1 MLTPDC
7 WREPTCVERK
17 SLEYK
22 DLSSV
27 RRRESGNALCYLPT
41 QTALVTTIGLQT
53 KTEARRLRPVGIWLR
68 LALEAAVVIVL
79 LCLGAANIAVRS
91 WTETDD
97 GVLWVDEGDQVAARA
112 VDDASPGARAAI
124 REGDVLLAID
134 GRPIESARQVQDT
147 LHASHRGDALTYTVL
162 RLHSQEM
169 LTLIVTDLPAGSI
182 PFYYALAAVGV
193 FTLLVGGSVRLRKP
207 DNQATLHFF
216 WLCVAFFGVM
226 SLSYSGRLNTLDQVF
241 YWGDAIASLMLPPLF
256 LHFALMFPD
265 RPDAWARTDAGRSM
279 MPLLYLPALLLGGAR
294 VAAFA
299 RGNHG
304 EALTILMT
312 LADRGELLYLAAC
325 CIAGLIVMT
334 RALRRVRSV
343 TSRRQLRWIVWGTG
357 LGTLPFVL
365 AYGLP
370 FGLGFTPIRGTEF
383 TALLLVL
390 VPLGFASAIV
400 RYRLMDVE
408 VIIKRALVYAA
419 ALAGMAA
426 IYAIILKLA
435 SEVFFG
441 GGDPVRNPVIALLA
455 TIIVALLLK
464 PLKNTIQ
471 AVLDRVYYRDRYDY
485 RRALVGFARDL
496 NSDLDLFRLAERLVH
511 RVMETL
517 VVDRM
522 ALMLAPAATGR
533 EGDFVTIAHAGFA
546 GSPPALAGSSE
557 AATRLI
563 SGHTLTLD
571 DPLVPRRVSPR
582 EIEFWREAGIHYF
595 VPCVSKEG
603 TIAVM
608 ALGRKAST
616 EPLSSEDMALLAAV
630 AAQAATAL
638 ENGRLYR
645 QLRMKADEL
654 ERMREFSENI
664 LESLNDGLA
673 VVNRNDCV
681 VRWNRKLEELYGLR
695 HEDTVGRSLADVFSS
710 GFFEV
715 LQSARSE
722 SQEGSAFY
730 RVPLTTRHEVS
741 RRLLVNVATTPLRES
756 DGTIAGTI
764 IIIEDIS
771 SRVQLEEQLQISEK
785 MASIGLLA
793 AGVAHEV
800 NTPLTGISSFTQ
812 MLLQGAQPDDP
823 RTKVLEKI
831 ERQTFRAAKI
841 VNGLLNL
848 ARPTQTDAGPVEV
861 NAVINDVLSL
871 LEHQLRTGRIQ
882 VRKELSA
889 TGPIVQGIEYK
900 LQQVF
905 LNLFLNARD
914 AMSRG
919 GWLTIATR
927 IDAEAAIVEI
937 GDTGSGIP
945 ADQMSR
951 IYDPFFTTK
960 ELGKGTGLG
969 LSITYGIV
977 QEHGGTI
984 TCDSAVGQGTR
995 FTLTLPLAAAA
1006 RARSR
1011 HTS

>member
-1 MLTPDC
+1 MWT
-7 WREPTCVERK
+7 
-17 SLEYK
+17 
-22 DLSSV
+22 
-27 RRRESGNALCYLPT
+27 
-41 QTALVTTIGLQT
+41 
-53 KTEARRLRPVGIWLR
+53 R
-68 LALEAAVVIVL
+68 LAAQSAVVVLL
-79 LCLGAANIAVRS
+79 LCLAIANITVRRS
-91 WTETDD
+91 WSEMED
-97 GVLWVDEGDQVAARA
+97 GALWVSEGDQVVARA
-112 VDDASPGARAAI
+112 VAEASPAERAALHP
-124 REGDVLLAID
+124 GDILLQIN
-134 GRPIESARQVQDT
+134 GRPIESVQHVINI
-147 LHASHRGDALTYTVL
+147 LHGTRRGDSLTYDVL
-162 RLHSQEM
+162 RLRSQET
-169 LTLIVTDLPAGSI
+169 LTLMVGAI
-182 PFYYALAAVGV
+182 PSGNLALYLALASVGI
-193 FTLLVGGSVRLRKP
+193 FSLLVGASVRLRKP

-216 WLCVAFFGVM
+216 WLCIAFFGVL
-226 SLSYSGRLNTLDQVF
+226 SLSYSGRLDTLDKVF
-241 YWGDAIASLMLPPLF
+241 YWGDAVASLLLPPLF

-279 MPLLYLPALLLGGAR
+279 MPIVYLPALVLGGAH
-294 VAAFA
+294 VAAVA
-299 RGNHG
+299 RGGYG
-304 EALTILMT
+304 EAMSTLLTLV
-312 LADRGELLYLAAC
+312 DRGELLHLAASLVV
-325 CIAGLIVMT
+325 GLIIMT

-343 TSRRQLRWIVWGTG
+343 TSRRQLRWIVWGTA
-357 LGTLPFVL
+357 LGALPFVFAYAVPFVFGFEPVPGAELTAILL
-365 AYGLP
+365 A
-370 FGLGFTPIRGTEF
+370 
-383 TALLLVL
+383 L
-390 VPLGFASAIV
+390 VPLAFASAII

-426 IYAIILKLA
+426 IYGVLLKLA
-435 SEVFFG
+435 SEVFF

-455 TIIVALLLK
+455 TVVVALVLR
-464 PLKNTIQ
+464 PLKSAIQ
-471 AVLDRVYYRDRYDY
+471 SVLDRVYYRDRYDY

-496 NSDLDLFRLAERLVH
+496 NSDLDLFRLSERLVH

-522 ALMLAPAATGR
+522 ALMLAPAAAGR
-533 EGDFVTIAHAGFA
+533 EGDFITVAHAGFT
-546 GSPPALAGSSE
+546 GDPPALPRVSE
-557 AATRLI
+557 SATRLI

-571 DPLVPRRVSPR
+571 DPLLPRRVNPR
-582 EIEFWREAGIHYF
+582 EVEFWREAGIHYF

-654 ERMREFSENI
+654 DRMREFSENI
-664 LESLNDGLA
+664 LESLNDGLV
-673 VVNRNDCV
+673 VVNPDDRV
-681 VRWNRKLEELYGLR
+681 IRWNRRLEELYGVR
-695 HEDTVGRSLADVFSS
+695 HEDAVGRRLDDVFSS
-710 GFFEV
+710 GLFEV
-715 LQSARSE
+715 LRSARSQ
-722 SQEGSAFY
+722 SLEGGAFY
-730 RVPLTTRHEVS
+730 RVPLTTRHEPP
-741 RRLLVNVATTPLRES
+741 RRLLVNVAATPLRES
-756 DGTIAGTI
+756 DGSVSGSIVI
-764 IIIEDIS
+764 LEDIS
-771 SRVQLEEQLQISEK
+771 TRVQLEEQLQISEK

-812 MLLQGAQPDDP
+812 MLLQGARPEDP
-823 RTKVLEKI
+823 KTKVLEKI

-848 ARPTQTDAGPVEV
+848 ARPAQTDAGPVEV

-871 LEHQLRTGRIQ
+871 LEHQFRTGRIQ

-889 TGPIVQGIEYK
+889 SAPVVQGIEYK

-914 AMSRG
+914 AMPRG
-919 GWLTIATR
+919 GWLTIATHSEG
-927 IDAEAAIVEI
+927 DAARVEI

-945 ADQMSR
+945 ADQLSR

-969 LSITYGIV
+969 LSISYGII
-977 QEHGGTI
+977 QEHGGAI
-984 TCDSAVGQGTR
+984 TCHSVIGQGTR
-995 FTLTLPLAAAA
+995 FILTLPLAAAPA
-1006 RARSR
+1006 RER